1 MIDYEILKVIWWLFI
16 GVLLV
21 GFAIMDGQDM
31 GVGTLLPF
39 LSKEDGERRVMINA
53 VAPHW
58 DGNQVWLI
66 TGGGAMFAAWPL
78 MYATVFSGFYWAM
91 LVVLAALI
99 LRPVGFDYRSKV
111 SSSKWRTNWDW
122 LLFIGSAV
130 PPIIFGVAFGNLLQG
145 VPFEIDSTMRPIY
158 TGSFFGLLN
167 PFGLLCG
174 VLSLL
179 MIVFHGANYLV
190 LRTEGA
196 LQARA
201 QKAAVIAGLLSAV
214 LFVLGG
220 IWTYLGI
227 DGYVATA
234 GLDPAG
240 PANPLAKTVELQNG
254 AWFANYAA
262 LPVLWL
268 IPAAAVLGALAGVAM
283 IRSGRAFAAIVCSSI
298 SLLGI
303 ILTPLISMFPFV
315 MPSSTMLNA
324 GLTIWDCTS
333 SQLTLEIMLF
343 VTIIFLPLVLL
354 YTGWAYKVMSGKLS
368 TKYIEDN
375 SHSLY

>member
-16 GVLLV
+16 GVLLI
-21 GFAIMDGQDM
+21 GFAIMDGHDM

-39 LSKEDGERRVMINA
+39 LGKDDNERRVMINS

-66 TGGGAMFAAWPL
+66 TGGGAMFAAWPM
-78 MYATVFSGFYWAM
+78 MYAAAFSGFYWAM

-99 LRPVGFDYRSKV
+99 FRPVAFDFRSKLEGA
-111 SSSKWRTNWDW
+111 SWRGNWDW
-122 LLFIGSAV
+122 ALFFGSAV

-145 VPFEIDSTMRPIY
+145 VPFHIDETMRPIY
-158 TGSFFGLLN
+158 TGNFFGLLN

-174 VLSLL
+174 VLSLI

-201 QKAAVIAGLLSAV
+201 RNTAFLTGLLSAV

-220 IWTYLGI
+220 VWTYAGI

-240 PANPLAKTVELQNG
+240 PANPLLKTVEVVSG
-254 AWFANYAA
+254 AWFRNYAD

-268 IPAAAVLGALAGVAM
+268 VPALGILGTIGGALM
-283 IRSGRAFAAIVCSSI
+283 IRANRAGLAFVLSSI
-298 SLLGI
+298 ALLGI
-303 ILTPLISMFPFV
+303 ILTPLVSMFPFV
-315 MPSSTMLNA
+315 MPSSTMPQA
-324 GLTIWDCTS
+324 GLTLWDCTS
-333 SQLTLEIMLF
+333 SQLTLEIMFF
-343 VTIIFLPLVLL
+343 VTLIFLPLVLF
-354 YTGWAYKVMSGKLS
+354 YTSWAYRVMSGKL
-368 TKYIEDN
+368 T

>member
-78 MYATVFSGFYWAM
+78 MYATAFSGFYWAM

-201 QKAAVIAGLLSAV
+201 QKAAVIAGLLSAA

-268 IPAAAVLGALAGVAM
+268 VPAAAVLGALAGVAM

-354 YTGWAYKVMSGKLS
+354 YTSWAYKVMSGKLS

>member
-53 VAPHW
+53 GAPHW

-78 MYATVFSGFYWAM
+78 MYATAFSGFYWAM

-201 QKAAVIAGLLSAV
+201 QKAAVIAGLLSAA

-240 PANPLAKTVELQNG
+240 PANPLAKTVDLQNG
-254 AWFANYAA
+254 AWFANYEA
-262 LPVLWL
+262 LPVLL
-268 IPAAAVLGALAGVAM
+268 LVPAAAVLGALAGVAM

-354 YTGWAYKVMSGKLS
+354 YTSWAYKVMSGKLS

>member
-78 MYATVFSGFYWAM
+78 MYATAFSGFYWAM

-268 IPAAAVLGALAGVAM
+268 VPAAAVLGALAGVAM

-354 YTGWAYKVMSGKLS
+354 YTSWAYKVMSGKLS

>member
-1 MIDYEILKVIWWLFI
+1 
-16 GVLLV
+16 
-21 GFAIMDGQDM
+21 
-31 GVGTLLPF
+31 
-39 LSKEDGERRVMINA
+39 
-53 VAPHW
+53 
-58 DGNQVWLI
+58 
-66 TGGGAMFAAWPL
+66 
-78 MYATVFSGFYWAM
+78 
-91 LVVLAALI
+91 
-99 LRPVGFDYRSKV
+99 
-111 SSSKWRTNWDW
+111 
-122 LLFIGSAV
+122 
-130 PPIIFGVAFGNLLQG
+130 
-145 VPFEIDSTMRPIY
+145 MRPIY

-201 QKAAVIAGLLSAV
+201 RSVAVATGILSAI

-220 IWTYLGI
+220 VWTYMGI

-240 PANPLAKTVELQNG
+240 PANPLAKTVELQSG

-268 IPAAAVLGALAGVAM
+268 IPAVGVLGALAGVVM
-283 IRSGRAFAAIVCSSI
+283 IRANRALAAIICSSA

-303 ILTPLISMFPFV
+303 ILTPLVSMFPFV
-315 MPSSTMLNA
+315 MPSSTMFNA

-343 VTIIFLPLVLL
+343 VTLIFLPIVLV
-354 YTGWAYKVMSGKLS
+354 YTSWAYKVMSGKLS
-368 TKYIEDN
+368 TKYIEEN
-375 SHSLY
+375 THSLY

>member
-78 MYATVFSGFYWAM
+78 MYATAFSGFYWAM

-111 SSSKWRTNWDW
+111 SSSKWRTIWDW

-167 PFGLLCG
+167 PFGLPCG

-201 QKAAVIAGLLSAV
+201 QKAAVIAGLLSAA

-220 IWTYLGI
+220 IWTYLGL

-240 PANPLAKTVELQNG
+240 PANPLAKTVDLQNG

-268 IPAAAVLGALAGVAM
+268 VPAAAVLGALAGVAM

-354 YTGWAYKVMSGKLS
+354 YTSWAYKVMSGKLS

>member
-21 GFAIMDGQDM
+21 GFAIMDGHDM

-39 LSKEDGERRVMINA
+39 LGKNDTERRIMINS

-78 MYATVFSGFYWAM
+78 MYATAFSGFYWAM
-91 LVVLAALI
+91 LLVLMALI
-99 LRPVGFDYRSKV
+99 FRPVAFDYRSKV
-111 SSSKWRTNWDW
+111 SATKWRSSWDW
-122 LLFIGSAV
+122 MLFIGSAV

-145 VPFEIDSTMRPIY
+145 VPFHIDDTMRPIY

-174 VLSLL
+174 ILSLI
-179 MIVFHGANYLV
+179 MIIFHGANYLV

-196 LQARA
+196 LQQRARS
-201 QKAAVIAGLLSAV
+201 IAFITGLLSAV
-214 LFVLGG
+214 LFAVGG
-220 IWTYLGI
+220 IWTWMGI
-227 DGYVATA
+227 DGYVAVA

-240 PANPLAKTVELQNG
+240 PANPLAKTVEIQAG
-254 AWFANYAA
+254 AWFSNYSTV
-262 LPVLWL
+262 PTLWL
-268 IPAAAVLGALAGVAM
+268 VPAIGILGTICGAFLIRLNKAGMAIISSSAA
-283 IRSGRAFAAIVCSSI
+283 
-298 SLLGI
+298 LLGI
-303 ILTPLISMFPFV
+303 ILTPLVAMFPFI
-315 MPSSTMLNA
+315 MPSSSQPNA

-333 SQLTLEIMLF
+333 SPLTLEIMFF
-343 VTIIFLPLVLL
+343 VTLIFLPLVLI
-354 YTGWAYKVMSGKLS
+354 YTSWAYKVMSGKLNGE
-368 TKYIEDN
+368 YIEKN
-375 SHSLY
+375 THSLY

>member
-21 GFAIMDGQDM
+21 GFAIMDGHDM

-39 LSKEDGERRVMINA
+39 LGKDDNERRVMINS

-78 MYATVFSGFYWAM
+78 MYAAAFSGFYWAM
-91 LVVLAALI
+91 LIVLMALI
-99 LRPVGFDYRSKV
+99 FRPVAFDFRSKV
-111 SSSKWRTNWDW
+111 EHTAWRTSWDW
-122 LLFIGSAV
+122 MLFLGSAI
-130 PPIIFGVAFGNLLQG
+130 PPVIFGVAFGNLLLG
-145 VPFEIDSTMRPIY
+145 VPFHIDETMRPIY
-158 TGSFFGLLN
+158 TGSFWALLN

-174 VLSLL
+174 VLSLS

-196 LQARA
+196 LQSRSRT
-201 QKAAVIAGLLSAV
+201 VSVVFGLLSAL
-214 LFVLGG
+214 LFAAGG
-220 IWTYLGI
+220 LWTYLAV
-227 DGYVATA
+227 DGYSVVA

-240 PANPLAKTVELQNG
+240 PANPLAKTVEVVEG

-262 LPVLWL
+262 LPLLWI
-268 IPAAAVLGALAGVAM
+268 IPGLGLLGTLLGVAM
-283 IRSGRAFAAIVCSSI
+283 IRAGKVKAAIVASSAA
-298 SLLGI
+298 LLGI
-303 ILTPLISMFPFV
+303 ILTPLISMFPFI
-315 MPSSTMLNA
+315 MPSSSQPNA

-333 SQLTLEIMLF
+333 SHLTLEIMFF
-343 VTIIFLPLVLL
+343 VTLIFLPCVLV
-354 YTGWAYKVMSGKLS
+354 YTSWAYRVMSGKLNAA
-368 TKYIEDN
+368 YIEKN
-375 SHSLY
+375 THSLY

>member
-1 MIDYEILKVIWWLFI
+1 MIDYEILKIVWWLFI

-21 GFAIMDGQDM
+21 GFAVMDGQDM

-39 LSKEDGERRVMINA
+39 LSKDDAERRVMINS

-78 MYATVFSGFYWAM
+78 MYAAAFSGFYWAM
-91 LVVLAALI
+91 LIVLMALI
-99 LRPVGFDYRSKV
+99 FRPVAFDYRSKV
-111 SSSKWRTNWDW
+111 AATSWRTTWDW
-122 LLFIGSAV
+122 LLFLGSAV

-145 VPFEIDSTMRPIY
+145 VPFHIDDTMRPIY
-158 TGSFFGLLN
+158 TGSFFALLN

-174 VLSLL
+174 VISLV
-179 MIVFHGANYLV
+179 MIIFHGANYLV

-196 LQARA
+196 LQSRA
-201 QKAAVIAGLLSAV
+201 KCVSTVSGTLAAV

-220 IWTYLGI
+220 VWVWAGI
-227 DGYVATA
+227 DGYVAVA

-240 PANPLAKTVELQNG
+240 PANPLAKTVEVQTG
-254 AWFANYAA
+254 AWFANYAT
-262 LPVLWL
+262 LPVLWTV
-268 IPAAAVLGALAGVAM
+268 PALGLLGALGGVAM
-283 IRSGRAFAAIVCSSI
+283 ARTGKAAAAIVLSSI

-303 ILTPLISMFPFV
+303 ILTPLVSMFPFI
-315 MPSSTMLNA
+315 MPSSSQPNA

-333 SQLTLEIMLF
+333 SPLTLEIMFF
-343 VTIIFLPLVLL
+343 VTLIFLPLVLF
-354 YTGWAYKVMSGKLS
+354 YTGWAYKVMSGKLTS
-368 TKYIEDN
+368 EYIEKN

>member
-78 MYATVFSGFYWAM
+78 MYATAFSGFYWAM

-201 QKAAVIAGLLSAV
+201 QKAAVIAGLLSAA

-240 PANPLAKTVELQNG
+240 PANPLAKTVDLQNG

-268 IPAAAVLGALAGVAM
+268 VPAAAVLGALAGVAM

-354 YTGWAYKVMSGKLS
+354 YTSWAYKVMSGKLS